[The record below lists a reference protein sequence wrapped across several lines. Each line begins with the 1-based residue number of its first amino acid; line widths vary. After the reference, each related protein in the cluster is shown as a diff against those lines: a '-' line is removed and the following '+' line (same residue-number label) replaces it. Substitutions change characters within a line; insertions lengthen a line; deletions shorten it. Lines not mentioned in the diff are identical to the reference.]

1 MPGRALSVRGWR
13 SLYGGSLR
21 RRRSLGGLVRR
32 GPVLAA
38 VVRLPRWCAHVISP
52 PLPYR
57 LEGVDRRPIDAA
69 I

>member
-1 MPGRALSVRGWR
+1 M
-13 SLYGGSLR
+13 YGGSLR

-32 GPVLAA
+32 GPVLAV

-52 PLPYR
+52 PIPYR